1 MPRREAGAS
10 DSTAKAIE
18 TAPVARSDLATRPA
32 TGLHPPGT
40 PAPYADRKRRIDNDR
55 FGL

>member
-40 PAPYADRKRRIDNDR
+40 PAPYADRKRRIDNVR